1 MTQSPTPDTG
11 LHTQLAPSQPSAEQP
26 KAEKLSPGLKLALEL
41 GPLAIFFAANQIWGI
56 FPATAVLMVAVTV
69 ALAIS
74 YWLEKRLPVMPIVTG
89 VMVLVFGGLTLIL
102 QDELFIKIK
111 PTIVNTLF
119 AATLLGGLLF
129 GRSLI
134 KLVMEH
140 AIKLPDFAW
149 RSLTWRYAALFAFLA
164 VLNEF
169 IWRNYSTDFWV
180 AFKVWGVFPIT
191 VAFTM
196 AQLPYISKH
205 QIDPDAAKKDGV

>member
-1 MTQSPTPDTG
+1 MTQGLPPDTG
-11 LHTQLAPSQPSAEQP
+11 LETQLAPSAPPTGPAKS
-26 KAEKLSPGLKLALEL
+26 EKLNPGLKLALEL
-41 GPLAIFFAANQIWGI
+41 GPLAVFFAANQIWGI
-56 FPATAVLMVAVTV
+56 FPATAVLMVAVTI
-69 ALAIS
+69 ALALN
-74 YWLEKRLPVMPIVTG
+74 YWLERKLPVMPIVTG

-119 AATLLGGLLF
+119 AATLLTGLLF

-140 AIKLPDFAW
+140 AIQLPDFAW
-149 RSLTWRYAALFAFLA
+149 RTLTWRYAALFAFLA
-164 VLNEF
+164 LLNEY

-191 VAFTM
+191 MVFTM

-205 QIDPDAAKKDGV
+205 QIDPEKEPKA

>member
-1 MTQSPTPDTG
+1 MSNLPPDTG
-11 LHTQLAPSQPSAEQP
+11 LETQLAPSPQHAPPP
-26 KAEKLSPGLKLALEL
+26 KHRKLNPGLKLALEL

-56 FPATAVLMVAVTV
+56 FPATAVFMAAVTI
-69 ALAIS
+69 ALGIN
-74 YWLEKRLPVMPIVTG
+74 YWLERKLPVMPIVTG
-89 VMVLVFGGLTLIL
+89 VMVLVFGGLTLL
-102 QDELFIKIK
+102 LHDELFIKIK

-140 AIKLPDFAW
+140 AIQLPDFAW
-149 RSLTWRYAALFAFLA
+149 RSLTWRYAALFGFLA
-164 VLNEF
+164 ILNEV
-169 IWRNYSTDFWV
+169 IWRNFSTDFWV

-191 VAFTM
+191 LAFTL

-205 QIDPDAAKKDGV
+205 QIETDAEKKDPA

>member
-1 MTQSPTPDTG
+1 MTQPQMPDTG
-11 LHTQLAPSQPSAEQP
+11 LQTQLAPTPLTAEPP
-26 KAEKLSPGLKLALEL
+26 KASKLNPGVKLALEL
-41 GPLAIFFAANQIWGI
+41 GPLAVFFAANQIWGI
-56 FPATAVLMVAVTV
+56 FPATAVLMVAVSI
-69 ALAIS
+69 ALAIN
-74 YWLEKRLPVMPIVTG
+74 YWLEKKLPVMPIVTG

-119 AATLLGGLLF
+119 AATLLGGLFF

-140 AIKLPDFAW
+140 AIQLPDFAW
-149 RSLTWRYAALFAFLA
+149 RALTWRYAFLFAFLA
-164 VLNEF
+164 VLNEV
-169 IWRNYSTDFWV
+169 IWRNFSTDFWV

-191 VAFTM
+191 LIFTM

-205 QIDPDAAKKDGV
+205 QIDQGTDK

>member
-1 MTQSPTPDTG
+1 MTQPPLPDTG
-11 LHTQLAPSQPSAEQP
+11 LHAQLAPAPPAAEAP
-26 KAEKLSPGLKLALEL
+26 KTNKLSPGLKLALEL

-56 FPATAVLMVAVTV
+56 FPATAILMVAVTI
-69 ALAIS
+69 ALAIN
-74 YWLEKRLPVMPIVTG
+74 YALEKKLPVMPIVTG

-102 QDELFIKIK
+102 HDELFIKIK

-119 AATLLGGLLF
+119 AATLLGGLMF

-140 AIKLPDFAW
+140 AIQLPDFAW
-149 RSLTWRYAALFAFLA
+149 RTLTWRYAFLFAFLA
-164 VLNEF
+164 VLNEV
-169 IWRNYSTDFWV
+169 IWRNFSTDFWV

-191 VAFTM
+191 LIFTM

-205 QIDPDAAKKDGV
+205 QIDQGADK

>member
-1 MTQSPTPDTG
+1 MTQTPEPA
-11 LHTQLAPSQPSAEQP
+11 LESQLAPSPQMTQPP
-26 KAEKLSPGLKLALEL
+26 KRERVNPRLKFALEL
-41 GPLAIFFAANQIWGI
+41 GPLAIFFAANQVWGI
-56 FPATAVLMVAVTV
+56 FPATAVLMAAVTI
-69 ALAIS
+69 ALAIN
-74 YWLEKRLPVMPIVTG
+74 YWLERKLPVMPIVTG

-119 AATLLGGLLF
+119 AATLLSGLFF
-129 GRSLI
+129 GRSFI

-140 AIKLPDFAW
+140 AIQLPDFAW
-149 RSLTWRYAALFAFLA
+149 RALTWRYAGLFAFLA
-164 VLNEF
+164 VLNEV

-191 VAFTM
+191 LAFTM

-205 QIDPDAAKKDGV
+205 QIEVDADKKPGV